1 MKRKL
6 TFGLMLICAFAL
18 TNCSEQIVPPI
29 IEDDQIVEEAPSTEI
44 ESEDAGIPFEVYATT
59 AETKTAANGN
69 GTDWSVRDSINVFHS
84 YNGGF
89 SNDGAFAIR
98 DVAEGLFG
106 GRLNQPLADGQSHNW
121 YFIYPYSSSN
131 TTPTSATVTIGAS
144 KDENGKYVQVQHEA
158 NSKEHLAGP
167 NYPMWGKTT
176 TAANET
182 PKMNVEHLS
191 SVVALKVCNDGAGED
206 VYIKTLSFS
215 VPKYT
220 EYEEDGKTVK
230 KTHQSEAIV
239 GKFTFNATTSIS
251 YAPVDKETS
260 DITTISLTTPIYL
273 PKDSDITIYLAIK
286 PFVADNRYVKV
297 SINGSERG
305 ANISANFQP
314 GKVTTLKVSVKPPK
328 YETESDALEIT
339 SKGRLSGDADINL
352 ITFGGMFTKKSIIIN
367 GREVEDVYV
376 VGMKESMTGVE
387 YGEGKITLDGF
398 AKEVIAALPVGFH
411 ASRWNNKE
419 TAMTID
425 VVDVQLPKYKG
436 ITTIFGSYQKFSQLE
451 RRYWFSETYGSIM
464 SAAGKGWNLSKGI
477 TREFLT
483 ETLGI
488 DAKTIT
494 FNGMVANGD
503 FDQENVIVLDDE
515 PVYKFM
521 SDQIDGNVQAY
532 LSKFDYG
539 NDEATLEGLKDILN
553 AKFNGDQIT
562 FSEAAWETGRAIYNK
577 IYNRVA
583 LSAGNTITSAA
594 FNQIGIT
601 DEEAMMHYIRDMRFK
616 IVITTHPFS
625 SDSGY
630 NPIVFWGFDAN
641 ASN

>member
-1 MKRKL
+1 MKREL
-6 TFGLMLICAFAL
+6 TFGLMLTCAFAL
-18 TNCSEQIVPPI
+18 TNCSEQIVPPV
-29 IEDDQIVEEAPSTEI
+29 IEDDQIVEEAPSTEL
-44 ESEDAGIPFEVYATT
+44 ESEDASIPFEVYATT

-69 GTDWSVRDSINVFHS
+69 RTDWSVRDSINVFHS
-84 YNGGF
+84 HNGGF

-239 GKFTFNATTSIS
+239 GKFTFDATTSIS

-328 YETESDALEIT
+328 YETESDALKIT
-339 SKGRLSGDADINL
+339 SKGRLSGDTDINL
-352 ITFGGMFTKKSIIIN
+352 INHLRQHKSLTTGTVNLTCTRTAETGIQQGLCTIQSMRAFLQLSAKADVNIVCLFAGQFYFDATDVIDQILKIAQVNNCRAIDHNTVVFLNGFLQQLRTTQRIGNIDSIIFI
-367 GREVEDVYV
+367 
-376 VGMKESMTGVE
+376 
-387 YGEGKITLDGF
+387 
-398 AKEVIAALPVGFH
+398 
-411 ASRWNNKE
+411 
-419 TAMTID
+419 
-425 VVDVQLPKYKG
+425 
-436 ITTIFGSYQKFSQLE
+436 
-451 RRYWFSETYGSIM
+451 
-464 SAAGKGWNLSKGI
+464 
-477 TREFLT
+477 
-483 ETLGI
+483 
-488 DAKTIT
+488 
-494 FNGMVANGD
+494 
-503 FDQENVIVLDDE
+503 
-515 PVYKFM
+515 
-521 SDQIDGNVQAY
+521 
-532 LSKFDYG
+532 
-539 NDEATLEGLKDILN
+539 
-553 AKFNGDQIT
+553 
-562 FSEAAWETGRAIYNK
+562 
-577 IYNRVA
+577 
-583 LSAGNTITSAA
+583 AGNL
-594 FNQIGIT
+594 
-601 DEEAMMHYIRDMRFK
+601 YI
-616 IVITTHPFS
+616 
-625 SDSGY
+625 
-630 NPIVFWGFDAN
+630 
-641 ASN
+641 